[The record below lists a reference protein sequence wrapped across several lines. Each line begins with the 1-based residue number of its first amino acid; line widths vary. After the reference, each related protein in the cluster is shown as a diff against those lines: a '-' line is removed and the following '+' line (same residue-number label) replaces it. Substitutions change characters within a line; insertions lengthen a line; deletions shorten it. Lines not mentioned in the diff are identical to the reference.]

1 MNVCA
6 LAGRLA
12 RNAVVKGTDK
22 KVLLFT
28 LVTTTR
34 NGQDDGEQKDRVN
47 YVPCA
52 VFNPSPE
59 LEQALVNE
67 GKGTY
72 VELEGRV
79 NSTSY
84 EANGERKFT
93 TEVVAFNRSI
103 NVIKH

>member
-6 LAGRLA
+6 IAGRLV
-12 RNAVVKGTDK
+12 RDAVVKGADK

-28 LVTTTR
+28 VAAKS
-34 NGQDDGEQKDRVN
+34 GYDEGEKKDRVN

-59 LEQALVNE
+59 LEKALVNG
-67 GKGTY
+67 GKGTF

-79 NSTSY
+79 QSNSY
-84 EANGERKFT
+84 ETKGERKFA
-93 TEVVAFNRSI
+93 TEVVVFNRSI
-103 NVIKH
+103 AVMKS